1 MKLNGEEIQKLYL
14 SGLSTVI
21 LSQNYG
27 VTKEAILYHLHKLKT
42 PMRHS
47 PGVSEPLICEGYLNG
62 NSTIELGKVWGCSH
76 TRIASILKRNNIPIR
91 TKKEALEKYARI
103 NKCVVC
109 GKEFRPKLHW
119 TDTNGHNRKT
129 CSKECRHIFYGKI
142 QKKEK
147 GHSQA
152 YYQRIRRELKPDI
165 CELCGAVPPVR
176 MDTHHK
182 DRDRSNNTIENIMV
196 LCVRCHAY
204 LHYLEDDRG
213 LRGWKDQQ
221 PLPL

>member
-76 TRIASILKRNNIPIR
+76 TRIAYILKRNNIPIR
-91 TKKEALEKYARI
+91 TKKEALEKNVDIYFMEKYKRKRKDI
-103 NKCVVC
+103 LRHTI
-109 GKEFRPKLHW
+109 KE
-119 TDTNGHNRKT
+119 
-129 CSKECRHIFYGKI
+129 S
-142 QKKEK
+142 
-147 GHSQA
+147 A
-152 YYQRIRRELKPDI
+152 
-165 CELCGAVPPVR
+165 
-176 MDTHHK
+176 
-182 DRDRSNNTIENIMV
+182 EN
-196 LCVRCHAY
+196 
-204 LHYLEDDRG
+204 
-213 LRGWKDQQ
+213 
-221 PLPL
+221 